1 MNDSNKEMPATN
13 LVQIGRTSGG
23 TQERFWRSLD
33 EFEGTAA
40 YQKAL
45 KYEYPEGR
53 VPKALSGGGGLT
65 RRDILKLMG
74 ASAGLAGVTAC
85 TKLPSEKIVPYVRQ
99 PEEFVP
105 GIPVFFATAMALAG
119 VGRGMLVES
128 HMGRP
133 TKVEG
138 NPGHPSSLGAMDL
151 FGQASVLTLYDP
163 ERSQVPSH
171 FGQVASWEQFIA
183 DLGNHLVDER
193 STGGKGLR
201 ILTGTLSSPTLV
213 DQIQSLLKEF
223 PQANWHQYEPCG
235 RDAVREGSRL
245 AFGQYTNSVYRLDKA
260 DVILS
265 LDSDFM
271 FAEPGSIRY
280 ARDFANRRRMPDPSA
295 STNRLY
301 VVESSPTV
309 TGSLADHR
317 LQVRS
322 CDVNSVA
329 RALAA
334 ALGLAGADSTNPP
347 SAVPAGWIDALAR
360 DLKAHRGGSLVVAGD
375 IQPPA
380 VHALAHAMNQ
390 SLGNA
395 GQTVVYTAPVEANPV
410 DETKSLKELVSAMD
424 AGEVRTLV
432 MMGVNP
438 VYGAPAD
445 VPFLA
450 AMQKVN
456 FRVHLGLFHDETAA
470 QCHWQIP
477 EAHYL
482 EAWGDVRSHDGTAS
496 VVQPLIAPLYGG
508 RSALEMVAIL
518 RGQTYASGHDMVRDY
533 WQNQASAAHL
543 PVGAAGF
550 EDFWETSL
558 NNGWIEGTAYPPR
571 AAEAKAGS
579 IPASGASPEGL
590 ELVLRPSPSLW
601 DGSLASNAWLQE
613 LPQPF
618 SKLTWDNALMVSP
631 GTAAQLGLK
640 REDVVKVRVDGREIS
655 APVFIL
661 PGQAA
666 NSLALHVG
674 YGRTVG
680 AGPGV
685 NVGANA
691 YEVRTSTAPWII
703 TGVSLDKTGDK
714 HHLVTT
720 QNSHLIEQQGRIV
733 ADEESEQAFDRQ
745 VVRVATVEE
754 FRRNPEF
761 AKDPPEISTRA
772 PSLYPNY
779 YDYSKGYQWGMSID
793 LNTCIGCN
801 ACVIACYAENNIAVV
816 GKDEVDNGRDMQWIR
831 VDTYYRGDIDDP
843 EMYNEVVTCMQCEN
857 APCEYVC
864 PVGATMHDDEGLNLM
879 VYNRC
884 VGTRYCS
891 NNCPY
896 KVRRFN
902 FKLYSDWTTP
912 SLFPLRNPDVTVRSR
927 GVMEKCSYC
936 IQRIREAEIN
946 AERDERTINDGEVQ
960 TACQQTCPTKAIVF
974 GDINDLNS
982 DVRKLKAQTRQ
993 YGLLRE
999 LNTRPRTTY
1008 LARLRNPN
1016 PEIKG

>member
-1 MNDSNKEMPATN
+1 MNDSNNEMPASN
-13 LVQIGRTSGG
+13 LVQIGPKPVAE
-23 TQERFWRSLD
+23 QRFWRSLD
-33 EFEGTAA
+33 ELEQTPAF
-40 YQKAL
+40 QKGM
-45 KYEYPEGR
+45 KYEFPEGR
-53 VPKALSGGGGLT
+53 VPKALTGQGGLT

-85 TKLPSEKIVPYVRQ
+85 TKLPPEKIVPYVRQ

-105 GIPVFFATAMALAG
+105 GIPVFFATAMPLGG

-138 NPGHPSSLGAMDL
+138 NPGHPSSLGSMDL

-163 ERSQVPSH
+163 DRSQVPSH
-171 FGQVASWEQFIA
+171 YGHVGSWEEFIA
-183 DLGNHLVDER
+183 ELGDHLAAER
-193 STGGKGLR
+193 STGGTGLR
-201 ILTGTLSSPTLV
+201 ILTGAITSPTLA
-213 DQIQSLLKEF
+213 DQIQGLLKDF
-223 PQANWHQYEPCG
+223 PHANWHQYEPCG
-235 RDAVREGSRL
+235 RDSVREGSRI
-245 AFGQYTNSVYRLDKA
+245 AFGEYTNSVYRLNKA
-260 DVILS
+260 DVVLS

-271 FAEPGSIRY
+271 FAEPGGIRY
-280 ARDFANRRRMPDPSA
+280 ARDFADRRRMPDPNA
-295 STNRLY
+295 TTNRLY
-301 VVESSPTV
+301 VAESTPSI

-322 CDVNSVA
+322 CDVEALA
-329 RALAA
+329 RAIAA
-334 ALGLAGADSTNPP
+334 AVGLAGAG
-347 SAVPAGWIDALAR
+347 SANAPAGVSADWITGVAN
-360 DLKAHRGGSLVVAGD
+360 DLKAHRGSSLVVAGD
-375 IQPPA
+375 VQPPA
-380 VHALAHAMNQ
+380 VHALAHAMNEA
-390 SLGNA
+390 LGNA
-395 GQTVVYTAPVEANPV
+395 GQTVIYTAPVEANPT
-410 DETKSLKELVSAMD
+410 DETRSLKELVAAMD
-424 AGEVRTLV
+424 SGQVRTLIV
-432 MMGVNP
+432 MGVNP
-438 VYGAPAD
+438 VYSSPAD

-456 FRVHLGLFHDETAA
+456 FRVHLGLFHDETSA

-482 EAWGDVRSHDGTAS
+482 EAWGDLRSYDGTVS

-508 RSALEMVAIL
+508 KSALEMVAIL
-518 RGQTYASGHDMVRDY
+518 RGQTGASGHDMVRDY
-533 WQNQASAAHL
+533 WQNQAPAAHL
-543 PVGAAGF
+543 PVGTSGF

-558 NNGWIEGTAYPPR
+558 NNGWIEGTAYPAR
-571 AAEAKAGS
+571 AGGAKAGAN
-579 IPASGASPEGL
+579 PAAGSPAPEGL
-590 ELVLRPSPSLW
+590 ELVLRPSPSVW
-601 DGSLASNAWLQE
+601 DGCLASNAWLQE

-618 SKLTWDNALMVSP
+618 SKLTWDNALLMSP
-631 GTAAQLGLK
+631 GNGIRLGLK
-640 REDVVKVRVDGREIS
+640 QADVVKVRVDGREIA

-666 NSLALHVG
+666 NSLTLHLG

-680 AGPGV
+680 AGLGT

-691 YEVRTSTAPWII
+691 YEIRTSDAPWII
-703 TGVSLDKTGDK
+703 AGVSVVKTADT

-720 QNSHLIEQQGRIV
+720 QNSHLIEQQGHYV
-733 ADEESEQAFDRQ
+733 ADEESESAFDRR
-745 VVRVATVEE
+745 VMRVASIDE
-754 FRRNPEF
+754 FRRNPDF
-761 AKDPPEISTRA
+761 AADPPEMNTQA
-772 PSLYPNY
+772 QSLYPP

-801 ACVIACYAENNIAVV
+801 ACVVACYAENNIAVV

-843 EMYNEVVTCMQCEN
+843 EMYNEVVLCMHCEN

-864 PVGATMHDDEGLNLM
+864 PVGATMHNDEGLNLM
-879 VYNRC
+879 IYNRC

-946 AERDERTINDGEVQ
+946 TERDGTTIKDGQVQ
-960 TACQQTCPTKAIVF
+960 TACQQTCPTQAIVF
-974 GDINDLNS
+974 GDIRDPNS
-982 DVRKLKAQTRQ
+982 RVSQLKAQTRQ
-993 YGLLRE
+993 YALLRE
-999 LNTRPRTTY
+999 LNVRPRTTY